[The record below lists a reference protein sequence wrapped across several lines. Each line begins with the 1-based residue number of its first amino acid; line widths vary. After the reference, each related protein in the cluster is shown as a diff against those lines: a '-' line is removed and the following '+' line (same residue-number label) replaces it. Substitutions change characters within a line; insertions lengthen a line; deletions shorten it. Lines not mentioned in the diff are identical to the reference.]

1 MNGIISAVMP
11 PLEEIKWQGA
21 MLHGTAKGNLCVP
34 KSLYNQTSIYSSLI
48 STEPVS
54 AQNCE
59 AADRT
64 DFFLFNIMK

>member
-21 MLHGTAKGNLCVP
+21 MLHGTAKGNLCVS